1 MLQSMTGFGRAS
13 GTIAR
18 GLAVAVTARSVNH
31 KYLEVGV
38 RLPEAFWELDTT
50 VRALAAEVFA
60 RGKVDIAVRMQRTV
74 EPEYNVRVNHDLA
87 TRVVPQLR
95 SILDELGMPSG
106 VSVSDLLRVPD
117 LLVVE
122 ANEPELDDSER
133 EAFKEIVRDA
143 LEKVVEMR
151 RTEAVGLR
159 RDLES
164 RIDSVDGYR
173 NQLDA
178 IRPQVQSEAIEAYR
192 QRVDE
197 LARTAGVEVDRDRI
211 AQETVLLVEK
221 SDVAEELTRLAIHV
235 EAVRKTLAGSE
246 PAGKKL
252 DFLSQEMLRE
262 VNTIGQKSRA
272 TAIRTLVIELK
283 TEVERIREQ
292 VQNVE

>member
-18 GLAVAVTARSVNH
+18 GLAVSVTARSVNH

-38 RLPEAFWELDTT
+38 RLPEAFWELDAT

-122 ANEPELDDSER
+122 ANEPEMDDSER

-143 LEKVVEMR
+143 LQKVVEMR

-164 RIDSVDGYR
+164 RIDSIDGYHR
-173 NQLDA
+173 QLD
-178 IRPQVQSEAIEAYR
+178 IMRPQLQSEAIEAYR